1 MSAQARRSIWPN
13 THLSGGRLLLARTV
27 WIVAVGFALA
37 GIAILLPG
45 YYMQLSSVCSG
56 PTCASVQPSPASAQA
71 LRATGISLQFYASAA
86 FAVTVFATL
95 AAVVISGIMVWRRPD
110 DWLVLLNAFVVILLG
125 PASSTYAIQ
134 ESHAPLQMLALA
146 FNTLTFAA
154 FFLANCV
161 FPDGRL
167 APRWVLGVPILW
179 LGWSVVYVFVHTQ
192 PPFSAAHVAVWLG
205 CCALVLA
212 AQVYRYRFVS
222 GPVQRQQTKWIIL
235 GGGLT
240 ILAVAVAQVPRLIFP
255 GMSEPGSLYDL
266 LTEPL
271 SQLMDF
277 VFIVSV
283 GIAIVRY
290 RLFDVDLIIN
300 RALVYGSLTLA
311 LAAVYFGVVVLLQT
325 LFQSVTGQRN
335 NAPAI
340 VISTLLIAALFT
352 PLRQRIQ
359 RGIDRRFY
367 RRKYDATRT
376 LEAFAATLR
385 TEWDLAQLSDELVA
399 VVQQTMQPAHVSL
412 LLLSHPQ
419 WAPQDVAA
427 AISGNHDHN
436 PAAPGVREEGPDA

>member
-1 MSAQARRSIWPN
+1 MSPVPQRSTWPD
-13 THLSGGRLLLARTV
+13 THLSGGRLLLVRAA
-27 WIVAVGFALA
+27 WGVAVAFALA
-37 GIAILLPG
+37 GFAALLPG
-45 YYMQLSSVCSG
+45 YYTQLSTVCSG
-56 PTCASVQPSPASAQA
+56 ATCASVQPSPASAQA
-71 LRATGISLQFYASAA
+71 LRGMGLSVQFYASAA

-95 AAVVISGIMVWRRPD
+95 AAVVISSIMVWRRPD
-110 DWLVLLNAFVVILLG
+110 DWLVLLNAFVVIPLG
-125 PASSTYAIQ
+125 TASATYAMQ
-134 ESHAPLQMLALA
+134 ESHAPLHLLALA
-146 FNTLTFAA
+146 LNTLTFAA
-154 FFLANCV
+154 FFFATCV

-167 APRWVLGVPILW
+167 APRWALGVPPLW
-179 LGWSVVYVFVHTQ
+179 LAWSAVYFFFHTQ

-205 CCALVLA
+205 CCALLLLA
-212 AQVYRYRFVS
+212 QAYRYRFVS

-235 GGGLT
+235 GGGVT
-240 ILAVAVAQVPRLIFP
+240 VVAVAVAQVPRLIFP
-255 GMSEPGSLYDL
+255 GMNQPGSLYEL
-266 LTEPL
+266 LTEPI
-271 SQLMDF
+271 SQLMDL
-277 VFIVSV
+277 VFIISI

-311 LAAVYFGVVVLLQT
+311 LAGVYFGVVVLLQT

-367 RRKYDATRT
+367 RSKYDATRT

-412 LLLSHPQ
+412 LLLPFSQ
-419 WAPQDVAA
+419 WASQDVGGAL
-427 AISGNHDHN
+427 SDDHDHD
-436 PAAPGVREEGPDA
+436 PAAPGVREAGHDA